1 MYCQVNTQTA
11 VNMNKTISNR
21 TPEGT
26 HDREVMGG
34 LTVTG
39 EAFGRLLFVEGGIRT
54 PLDSMVSQVFRDPL
68 HR

>member
-1 MYCQVNTQTA
+1 MKN
-11 VNMNKTISNR
+11 TISNR

-39 EAFGRLLFVEGGIRT
+39 EAFRRFYFGEEVNMDATRFRT
-54 PLDSMVSQVFRDPL
+54 LSAPSYDSKNEKGAASLANPL
-68 HR
+68 